1 MLKKYLFLVL
11 GFLITSYGV
20 SLAVHVSYVGIEP
33 WVAVNVG
40 LSDLNLTYGIW
51 NALIQSIFL
60 IFTVLLE
67 RRVPRLGTFLNMALL
82 SSFTDF
88 FIFLDYLPK
97 IPEGTYSYLF
107 FVLAIFV
114 SSIGMSFIISTG
126 LGAGAK
132 TQFYVTLHHK
142 YGIKLS
148 TAKMS
153 LELLGV
159 TLALM
164 VGGPIFIGTILVAI
178 LSGYFI
184 GYFTPIFEK
193 RLFPIPTNIENL
205 EL

>member
-1 MLKKYLFLVL
+1 MLKKYLVLVL
-11 GFLITSYGV
+11 GFLIVSYGV
-20 SLAVHVSYVGIEP
+20 SLAVHVSYIGIEP

-40 LSDLNLTYGIW
+40 LSDLSLTYGIW
-51 NALIQSIFL
+51 NALIQTIF
-60 IFTVLLE
+60 IVFTVLLE
-67 RRVPRLGTFLNMALL
+67 RRVPRLGTFLNMTLL

-114 SSIGMSFIISTG
+114 TSIGMSFIIATG

-132 TQFYVTLHHK
+132 TQFYVTVHHK

-148 TAKMS
+148 HAKMS
-153 LELLGV
+153 LEILGLI
-159 TLALM
+159 LALM
-164 VGGPIFIGTILVAI
+164 VGGPIFIGTIIVAI

-184 GYFTPIFEK
+184 GFFTPLFQN
-193 RLFPIPTNIENL
+193 RLFPIETNQENL